1 MIPVSSTR
9 HDHWPLTNP
18 ADVAELADGEVH
30 AWWCVGGTEAIVQR
44 RRYLDALLQRLLGA
58 YVDEDSD
65 ALRLGREE
73 RGRPFLA
80 DAHGKPRSPD
90 FNLSDSA
97 GHSLVLVSRTLRV
110 GVDVERTNRRLR
122 HRELAER
129 YFAPEEAAAINA
141 MDDEA
146 GKQHFLQLWTAK
158 EAACKATGTGLGGH
172 MHRWAFAISEGN
184 PTPRN
189 IPDEAGTA
197 DDWRFLALKLPED
210 GFLATIALR
219 GPFER
224 LRLFRLEDSG
234 T

>member
-1 MIPVSSTR
+1 MSPTR
-9 HDHWPLTNP
+9 HNDWPLTNP
-18 ADVAELADGEVH
+18 ANVTELADGEVH
-30 AWWCVGGTEAIVQR
+30 AWWCVGGTEAVVQR

-58 YVDEDSD
+58 YVGEAPDS
-65 ALRLGREE
+65 LMLGREE
-73 RGRPFLA
+73 RGRPYLA
-80 DAHGKPRSPD
+80 DANGEPRGPD

-141 MDDEA
+141 MDDDA

-172 MHRWAFAISEGN
+172 MHRWAFAINEGS
-184 PTPRN
+184 PTLSDM
-189 IPDEAGTA
+189 PDEAGSTG
-197 DDWRFLALKLPED
+197 DWHFLTLTPPDD
-210 GFLATIALR
+210 GFLTTIALR
-219 GPFER
+219 GNFER
-224 LRLFRLEDSG
+224 LRCFRFSSG
-234 T
+234 SD